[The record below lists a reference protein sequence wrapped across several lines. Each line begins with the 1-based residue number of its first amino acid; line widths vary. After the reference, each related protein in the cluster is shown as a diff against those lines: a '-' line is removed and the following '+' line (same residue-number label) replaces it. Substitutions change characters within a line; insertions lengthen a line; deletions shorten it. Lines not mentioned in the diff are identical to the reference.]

1 MQRAFFV
8 LVFVTTIAAF
18 YRIYKKIGIARC
30 CKKLFYIFSCHWIFR
45 MIINY
50 RATENFFIDKVD
62 KVVFNDPEIVK
73 QAMDNSNIDPDNSNV
88 EKEIYKQYINQKNMQ
103 QRKRLKDSITET
115 IELAEHKQRA
125 KKLDSAKDH

>member
-1 MQRAFFV
+1 MYRAFW
-8 LVFVTTIAAF
+8 VFVFVSSIATL
-18 YRIYKKIGIARC
+18 YRIYKKIGFGRC

-50 RATENFFIDKVD
+50 RTTERFFIDKVD

-88 EKEIYKQYINQKNMQ
+88 EKEIYK
-103 QRKRLKDSITET
+103 
-115 IELAEHKQRA
+115 
-125 KKLDSAKDH
+125 